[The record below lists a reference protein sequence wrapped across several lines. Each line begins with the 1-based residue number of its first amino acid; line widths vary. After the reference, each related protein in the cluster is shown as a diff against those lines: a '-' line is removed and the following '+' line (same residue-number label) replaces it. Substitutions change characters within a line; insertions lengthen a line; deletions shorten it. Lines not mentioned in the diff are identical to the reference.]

1 MYFLGIGTVFNAGV
15 VIIGGLVGLVA
26 KRGIKPSVQ
35 DSIMKVLGIAV
46 IFLGAASTL
55 VGLIEVG
62 EGGRLV
68 TKSPMLMIISLITG
82 VIIGELIRVEDRI
95 DSFGVRL
102 RKLMKAEKDATF
114 LEGFVTNT
122 LVICVGAMAIVGSL
136 QDGLMHDPSML
147 YAKGILDCMITL
159 IFAASLG
166 VGAVMAAV
174 PLFLYQGAITLLAG
188 FVSRYLT
195 DAVIE
200 NLSYIGSVLITC
212 TGINLL
218 FGKTIKVG
226 NMLPALIMVL
236 IFGMWF

>member
-188 FVSRYLT
+188 FVSAYLT

>member
-188 FVSRYLT
+188 FILTYLT

>member
-26 KRGIKPSVQ
+26 KRGIKQSVQ

-95 DSFGVRL
+95 DSLGVRL

-188 FVSRYLT
+188 FVSAYLT

>member
-26 KRGIKPSVQ
+26 KRGIKQSVQ

-95 DSFGVRL
+95 DSLGVRL

-174 PLFLYQGAITLLAG
+174 PLFLYQGAITLLAE
-188 FVSRYLT
+188 FVSTYLT